1 MVKPELTFD
10 KFMTREFDV
19 WEIKVHNEANED
31 NWNEKKIICDCPKF
45 QKNFICKHSIGIAV
59 RLNMAKVTQDAKY
72 ALTQIGKLPK
82 RGRPPKAVK
91 ALIRM

>member
-1 MVKPELTFD
+1 MKR
-10 KFMTREFDV
+10 TRT
-19 WEIKVHNEANED
+19 IGTK
-31 NWNEKKIICDCPKF
+31 KKIICDGPKF

-59 RLNMAKVTQDAKY
+59 RLNMAKVPQDAKY

-82 RGRPPKAVK
+82 RGRAPKPVK